1 MLKKTIKFT
10 DYFGEERT
18 QDFYFNLNKS
28 ELIEMNFTTTGGMQ
42 HMLEEIQNTRDNKRI
57 YELFKTI
64 ILKAYGEKSPD
75 GLRFMKSQELSEGF
89 SQTEAYNELI
99 LEMFNDANAA
109 ANFMKAIIPADLAKE
124 ADKAIEN
131 GELKI
136 SGEPVPIK

>member
-42 HMLEEIQNTRDNKRI
+42 NMLDQIRNTQDNKRI
-57 YELFKTI
+57 YELFKDI
-64 ILKAYGEKSPD
+64 VLKAYGEKSSD
-75 GLRFMKSQELSEGF
+75 GLRFIKSKELSEAF

-99 LEMFNDANAA
+99 VEFFSNPDAA
-109 ANFMKAIIPADLAKE
+109 ANFMKAIIPSDLARE
-124 ADKAIEN
+124 AEKALES
-131 GELKI
+131 GELPEGNK
-136 SGEPVPIK
+136 

>member
-42 HMLEEIQNTRDNKRI
+42 NMLDQIRNTQDNKRI
-57 YELFKTI
+57 YELFKDI
-64 ILKAYGEKSPD
+64 VLKAYGEKSSD
-75 GLRFMKSQELSEGF
+75 GLRFIKSKELSEAF

-99 LEMFNDANAA
+99 VEFFSNPDAA
-109 ANFMKAIIPADLAKE
+109 ANFMKAIIPSDLAKE
-124 ADKAIEN
+124 AEKALES
-131 GELKI
+131 GELPEGSK
-136 SGEPVPIK
+136 

>member
-42 HMLEEIQNTRDNKRI
+42 NMLDQIRNTQDNKRI
-57 YELFKTI
+57 YELFKDI
-64 ILKAYGEKSPD
+64 VLKAYGEKSSD
-75 GLRFMKSQELSEGF
+75 GLRFIKSKELSEAF

-99 LEMFNDANAA
+99 VEFFSNPDAA
-109 ANFMKAIIPADLAKE
+109 ANFMKAIIPSDLARE
-124 ADKAIEN
+124 AEKALES
-131 GELKI
+131 GELPEGSK
-136 SGEPVPIK
+136 